1 MTPALAEEPRTVKEP
16 RPMAES
22 TEITQ
27 VADAFDENDPI
38 DVNLSI
44 GYEFST
50 RTAGILRE
58 AATSNGLYTRGN
70 DKIGD
75 YKETTHR
82 LLTRADIGLYHDLAL
97 VVRLPVILSNS
108 QSIGDYQGPGTQQYG
123 LRSAPGSVNPDGTV
137 GDQLF
142 TLPFSSP
149 TRHGIE
155 YLALGLDLGLMNQ
168 YRDHTKPTW
177 IVGFETRLSVSE
189 PMHACNDHPKSGQVQ
204 CAAPGDVDRNGQQ
217 NDSLL
222 KLAAPSNYP
231 IEGAGGQ
238 RQPGVSRGT
247 TGFELHSYISKRVKY
262 IEPYGGIRIL
272 LEVPNPGSDYGVT
285 DLRGNLVNHPPVQ
298 GTLITGLSVIP
309 WEVRSEYQRLT
320 FDLRLEATYR
330 SEGRDY
336 NELFD
341 ALGSSD
347 SRSIRMPNYTGYLP
361 PPSGAGVTTTATS
374 SLDPNSQRVF
384 FSGLL
389 DTQQYIITRYSAG
402 VTFQA
407 NKYVKFTVGTAIN
420 HIQSHFLTVDLPC
433 NANLGGSLQ
442 EAGPCRGRDYTTQ
455 PWVPTGIPNPN
466 YRAVI
471 NVPGRRFLVDGS
483 SGFDGWLSATAMF

>member
-1 MTPALAEEPRTVKEP
+1 
-16 RPMAES
+16 MAES

-27 VADAFDENDPI
+27 VADAFDDDGPL
-38 DVNLSI
+38 DVNLSL

-50 RTAGILRE
+50 RTASILRE
-58 AATSNGLYTRGN
+58 SATTSGLYTRGY

-75 YKETTHR
+75 YKETTNR
-82 LLTRADIGLYHDLAL
+82 LLTRAEIGIYHDFAL
-97 VVRLPVILSNS
+97 VVRMPVILSNS
-108 QSIGDYQGPGTQQYG
+108 QSIGNYQGPGTQMEG
-123 LRSAPGSVNPDGTV
+123 LRAAPGVVNPNGTV

-142 TLPFSSP
+142 TLPFSAP
-149 TRHGIE
+149 TRQGIE

-177 IVGFETRLSVSE
+177 IIGFETRLSVSE
-189 PMHACNDHPKSGQVQ
+189 PMHACNNNPKAGEVQ

-231 IEGAGGQ
+231 IEGTATP
-238 RQPGVSRGT
+238 RQAGVSRGT

-262 IEPYGGIRIL
+262 IEPYGGVRVL
-272 LEVPNPGSDYGVT
+272 VEVPNSSSDYGVT

-298 GTLITGLSVIP
+298 GTLIAGLSVIP
-309 WEVRSEYQRLT
+309 WESRSEFQRLT
-320 FDLRLEATYR
+320 LDFRLEATYR

-347 SRSIRMPNYTGYLP
+347 STSIRMPNYTGYLP
-361 PPSGAGVTTTATS
+361 PPTGAGVTTTATS

-389 DTQQYIITRYSAG
+389 DTQQYIITRYSFG
-402 VTFQA
+402 LTYQL
-407 NKYVKFTVGTAIN
+407 NKNFKFTFGTALN

-433 NANLGGSLQ
+433 NASLSATLQ
-442 EAGPCRGRDYTTQ
+442 QAGPCRTQTDTTS
-455 PWVPTGIPNPN
+455 PWAPTGVPNPN

-471 NVPGRRFLVDGS
+471 DVPGRRFVVDSS